1 MPQADRPASVTA
13 TISIHH
19 PLEIALDTFPFGE
32 MLMKAAIAAYCTLIA
47 LMLTAAI
54 VVVSIH
60 DMHASR
66 LKALDNAYLAA
77 P

>member
-1 MPQADRPASVTA
+1 
-13 TISIHH
+13 
-19 PLEIALDTFPFGE
+19 

-47 LMLTAAI
+47 LMFTAAI

-60 DMHASR
+60 DIHASR